1 MNIIITKVIGIISLT
16 LLYSG
21 ISIFLPIYL
30 NLNELIPY
38 LIILLGFIFV
48 PAFVIIVRM
57 KVKKREK
64 K

>member
-1 MNIIITKVIGIISLT
+1 MNKIIIKVIGIILLT
-16 LLYSG
+16 LMYLG

-30 NLNELIPY
+30 DLNELIPY
-38 LIILLGFIFV
+38 LITLLGFIFV

-57 KVKKREK
+57 KEKRGEK